1 MKIDGGCA
9 FVYCCMYWL
18 SNSLFH
24 AAQLTFVKKVA
35 VIKQETKERFY
46 ACISYKYEVCLN
58 SIITYGFCSCLLKY
72 TKCVEMQKLLLV
84 KFLSSHI
91 GQNFSLDYMG
101 IVVTKC
107 TSYLRLSTGEFFVR
121 RYVYSEVFPR
131 KNVLSKALQDKCHVN
146 GYGRSQNLRKC
157 FAWIFNSYEIHCTK
171 CSENLIGSQIGK
183 LCL

>member
-58 SIITYGFCSCLLKY
+58 SIITYGFVRVLKY
-72 TKCVEMQKLLLV
+72 TKCVKMQQLLLV
-84 KFLSSHI
+84 KFLFTVTVRRAFHWI
-91 GQNFSLDYMG
+91 IVG

-107 TSYLRLSTGEFFVR
+107 TLYLRHSTGEFFIQ

-131 KNVLSKALQDKCHVN
+131 TRENALNGSSAFTTPNVVK
-146 GYGRSQNLRKC
+146 
-157 FAWIFNSYEIHCTK
+157 I
-171 CSENLIGSQIGK
+171 
-183 LCL
+183 